1 MQVLFLF
8 STIAL
13 AIVLLI
19 SLSNDLV
26 SATETVDQKI
36 HSRAR
41 LSKRGR
47 HYRDYFASGYEP
59 RGSPTPPSAL
69 PALPALAPLPA
80 LPALPLLPQLP
91 PLPTAPVPALPKTPA
106 LPTLG
111 GKSGGGGEDDEEDE
125 D

>member
-1 MQVLFLF
+1 MQVLSLF

-47 HYRDYFASGYEP
+47 HYRDYLASGYEP
-59 RGSPTPPSAL
+59 RSTPPSAL
-69 PALPALAPLPA
+69 PALLALPA
-80 LPALPLLPQLP
+80 LPALPVLPQLP
-91 PLPTAPVPALPKTPA
+91 TAPVPAVPTVPALPKTPA